1 MKFSDFSRGLSKIEI
16 ALLVIFI
23 VYLAY
28 PFQTPRFIAPLVGS
42 PLGLMIMFVVVVFL
56 FFYTNPLLGVLYIF
70 VAYELIRRSAL
81 MTNTPTIIKNTP
93 SETKRTN
100 DMVKMNPSKERT
112 LEEEVIANMVPARV
126 APLESAMS
134 DSSFQ
139 PVADKLIGVSLF

>member
-28 PFQTPRFIAPLVGS
+28 PFQTPRFIAPLIGS
-42 PLGLMIMFVVVVFL
+42 PIGLMTMFVVVVFL

-93 SETKRTN
+93 SEAKRTN
-100 DMVKMNPSKERT
+100 DMVKMNPVKERT

-139 PVADKLIGVSLF
+139 PVNDKLVGASLF

>member
-16 ALLVIFI
+16 ALFVIFI

-28 PFQTPRFIAPLVGS
+28 PFQTPRYIAPMIGN

-93 SETKRTN
+93 SEMKRTH
-100 DMVKMNPSKERT
+100 DMVKMNPAKERT

-126 APLESAMS
+126 APFEAVVS

-139 PVADKLIGVSLF
+139 PVADKLVGVSMF